1 MEQVTDDTK
10 CIPRTHGFEGV
21 DERSRSER
29 DAGVGVD
36 TCQATTIEVGAK
48 YLAEKVERF

>member
-29 DAGVGVD
+29 DVGAGVD

-48 YLAEKVERF
+48 YLAGKVESF